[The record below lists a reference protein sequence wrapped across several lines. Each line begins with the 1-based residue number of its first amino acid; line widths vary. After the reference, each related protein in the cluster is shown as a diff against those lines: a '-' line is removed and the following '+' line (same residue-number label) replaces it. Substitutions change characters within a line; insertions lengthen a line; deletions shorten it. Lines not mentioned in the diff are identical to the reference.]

1 MKSKAATATKV
12 IAILFLLFFSLLVL
26 KNLILEPIIYDSF
39 EYTWDEKQIFS
50 NVVNLFIVL
59 VNLIAI
65 IGYLV
70 CSSKKPAPI
79 GLLIVPFILWF
90 LAFCALEIKT
100 FIDFFDEIG
109 SYTYR
114 YLSEYRTKKII
125 VFFITES
132 FNIPMQILFHLGL
145 YTLVPKTIS
154 DALTG
159 GKKKDAPQQPAYA
172 QPAYQQPAYQQPAQ
186 PAYTQRPAAPQQ
198 PVYQQPAYQQ
208 PAYQQPA
215 YQPAYQQPA
224 YQQRPAAPQQTYRQA
239 DDQSEE
245 TSYLPPDAQPPQA

>member
-12 IAILFLLFFSLLVL
+12 IAILFLLFISLSVLV
-26 KNLILEPIIYDSF
+26 NLILVPIIYDSF

-90 LAFCALEIKT
+90 LAFCALEIKA

-114 YLSEYRTKKII
+114 YLSEYRAKRIT

-132 FNIPMQILFHLGL
+132 FKILSQILLHLGL

-172 QPAYQQPAYQQPAQ
+172 QPAYQQPAYQQPAYQQPAQ
-186 PAYTQRPAAPQQ
+186 PAYTQRPAAP
-198 PVYQQPAYQQ
+198 QQ

-224 YQQRPAAPQQTYRQA
+224 YQQRPAAPQQTYRQE
-239 DDQSEE
+239 DDRSEE